1 MAANYLDVLSQLQT
15 AGLLVDSLEPG
26 RLRRCRVDGEGRERK
41 GWYWLHELRLDDG
54 TEVLVGSYGV
64 WRGAENNTTKVKLN
78 LDGKRKLSREQAEAM
93 RARLAEDRRRAE
105 GLRKAEIERAAQR
118 AAAAWKRYDATGE
131 CEYLQRKGVGAYGVR
146 FSPTGAMVV
155 PLLDVHNNIH
165 GLQVVRGKN
174 RRPGAMEKEYWP
186 KGLEKKG
193 RFHLIGMPQDGGI
206 LLLAEG
212 YATGASLHACTG
224 LPVAVAFD
232 ANNLA
237 PVAAALVKRYKGLRI
252 LVCADDDNT
261 QKCHAENTF
270 ATQEAGRRVESK
282 HRVWLPD
289 GNTCPHCGKEHK
301 AANAGVTMASTAAM
315 QVSGAWIA
323 PKFADPAAVRA
334 DWLEHG
340 KKLNDFNDLHLA
352 EGLHVVRSQIEAK
365 LLELGWQTR
374 RAMARLALNAG
385 GAGVD
390 AAGEL
395 APLKPIDSLDELLE
409 RFALVYGQGGAVFDH
424 TEHRLVTLT
433 DMGHLCLSS
442 DIFSTWREHPDRLI
456 VRPEEVGFD
465 PACKDASISC
475 NLWGGWPTKPQKG
488 ECGYLMDL
496 LFHMCSEEG
505 GQKAEDLFEWV
516 IKWLA
521 YPLQHPGA
529 KMKTTIVVHGPQGT
543 GKNMFFEAYMQ
554 IFGKYGWTI
563 DQSAIEDK
571 FNDWASRKLF
581 LIADEV
587 VARSDLFHVK
597 NKLKAFIT
605 GDQIRINP
613 KNMQAYYEA
622 NHVNM
627 VFLSNES
634 MPVVL
639 EEDDRR
645 HAVIWTPQKLTPE
658 FYAKV
663 QDEIDNGGAMA
674 LFNYL
679 LEVDLGDFTNAT
691 LPPMTAAK
699 QELIGLSLDSPSKFM
714 RAFEA
719 GDVPGFP
726 AKGRPAL
733 LSPCLS
739 MDLYEVYKWWCNATG
754 ERALPLPRFSNAL
767 KRKHGATVLQK
778 RYETTTG
785 TKGPSSVCFLAG
797 GHELPAGRAE
807 VEWLGD
813 RIDIFKQAVRDLR
826 GGAV

>member
-1 MAANYLDVLSQLQT
+1 MASNYLDVLSQLQS

-26 RLRRCRVDGEGRERK
+26 RLRRCRVEGEGRERK

-54 TEVLVGSYGV
+54 TEVLVGSFGV
-64 WRGAENNTTKVKLN
+64 WRGAENNTVKVKLN
-78 LDGKRKLSREQAEAM
+78 LGKSRKPSREQMEAL

-105 GLRKAEIERAAQR
+105 GARKAEAERAAQR
-118 AAAAWKRYDATGE
+118 ATAAWKQYQPTGE

-146 FSPTGAMVV
+146 FTPGGAMVI

-165 GLQVVRGKN
+165 GLQVVRGKD
-174 RRPGAMEKEYWP
+174 RRQGAMEKEYWP
-186 KGLEKKG
+186 QGLEKKG
-193 RFHLIGMPQDGGI
+193 KFHLIGMPQDGGV

-212 YATGASLHACTG
+212 YATAASLHACTG

-237 PVAAALVKRYKGLRI
+237 PVAAALVKRYKGLRV

-261 QKCHAENTF
+261 QKCHAENVF
-270 ATQEAGRRVESK
+270 ASQEQGHRVECK
-282 HRVWLPD
+282 QRVWLPD
-289 GNTCPHCGKEHK
+289 GNLCPHCGQEHK

-315 QVSGAWIA
+315 QVGGAWIA
-323 PKFADPAAVRA
+323 PRFTDPAAVRQG
-334 DWLEHG
+334 WLQHG

-352 EGLHVVRSQIEAK
+352 EGLHLVRSQVEAK
-365 LLELGWQTR
+365 LQELAWQSR
-374 RAMARLALNAG
+374 QAAARLAPSTG
-385 GAGVD
+385 GAGED
-390 AAGEL
+390 AGRGEAL
-395 APLKPIDSLDELLE
+395 RPIDSLDELLE

-424 TEHRLVTLT
+424 AEHRLVTLT

-442 DIFSTWREHPDRLI
+442 DVFSAWREHPDRMI
-456 VRPEEVGFD
+456 VRPDDVGFD
-465 PACKDASISC
+465 PAEKDPNVLC
-475 NLWGGWPTKPQKG
+475 NLWGGWPTKPRDG
-488 ECGYLMDL
+488 ECTSL
-496 LFHMCSEEG
+496 LTLLWHMCSEEG
-505 GQKAEDLFEWV
+505 GSKTQELYDWV

-521 YPLQHPGA
+521 YPLQNPGA

-627 VFLSNES
+627 VFLSNEA

-645 HAVIWTPQKLTPE
+645 HAVIWTPSKLSPS
-658 FYAKV
+658 FYAQVKA
-663 QDEIDNGGAMA
+663 EIENGVAMD
-674 LFNYL
+674 LYHHL
-679 LEVDLGDFTNAT
+679 LQVDLTGFSNAT
-691 LPPMTAAK
+691 LPPMTDAK

-719 GDVPGFP
+719 GDVQGFP

-739 MDLYEVYKWWCNATG
+739 MDLYEVYKWWCAATG
-754 ERALPLPRFSNAL
+754 ERALPLARFSNAL
-767 KRKHGATVLQK
+767 RRKHGALVLQK
-778 RYETTTG
+778 RYETLTG
-785 TKGPSSVCFLAG
+785 VKGPASVCYLVG
-797 GHELPAGRAE
+797 GAELPAGESE
-807 VEWLGD
+807 VAWLGK
-813 RIDIFKQAVRDLR
+813 RIDSFKTALKDLR
-826 GGAV
+826 GGAM

>member
-1 MAANYLDVLSQLQT
+1 MAANYDDVLIQLQ
-15 AGLLVDSLEPG
+15 AGGLLVDSLDTG
-26 RLRRCRVDGEGRERK
+26 RLRRCRVEGEGRERK
-41 GWYWLHELRLDDG
+41 GWYMLHELRLDDG
-54 TEVLVGSYGV
+54 TEVIVGSFGV

-78 LDGKRKLSREQAEAM
+78 LDGKKKPNREQMEAL
-93 RARLAEDRRRAE
+93 RKRLAEDRRRADAA
-105 GLRKAEIERAAQR
+105 RKAEAERAAQE
-118 AAAAWKRYDATGE
+118 ATAVWKKCKPTGE
-131 CEYLQRKGVGAYGVR
+131 SEYLQRKGVGAYGVR

-174 RRPGAMEKEYWP
+174 RTSGKMEKEYWP
-186 KGLEKKG
+186 LGLEKKG
-193 RFHLIGMPQDGGI
+193 KFHLIGMPQDGGM
-206 LLLAEG
+206 LLVAEG
-212 YATGASLHACTG
+212 YATAASLHACTG

-237 PVAAALVKRYKGLRI
+237 PVADALRKRYKGLRI

-270 ATQEAGRRVESK
+270 ATQEQGRRVECK
-282 HRVWLPD
+282 HRIWLPD
-289 GNTCPHCGKEHK
+289 GNLCPHCGKEHK
-301 AANAGVTMASTAAM
+301 AANAGVSMASTAAM
-315 QVSGAWIA
+315 QVGGAWIA
-323 PKFADPAAVRA
+323 PKFADPAAVRQG
-334 DWLEHG
+334 WLEHG

-352 EGLHVVRSQIEAK
+352 EGLHVVRAQVEAR
-365 LLELGWQTR
+365 LLELGWKSR
-374 RAMARLALNAG
+374 HAAARLALSAG

-390 AAGEL
+390 ATSEKG
-395 APLKPIDSLDELLE
+395 PLRPIDSLDELLE

-433 DMGHLCLSS
+433 DMGHLCLSG
-442 DIFSTWREHPDRLI
+442 DIFSTWREHPERLI

-475 NLWGGWPTKPQKG
+475 NLWDGWPVKPKAG
-488 ECGYLMDL
+488 DCTYLLDL
-496 LFHMCSEEG
+496 LWHMCSEEG
-505 GQKAEDLFEWV
+505 GKTEELYQWI

-627 VFLSNES
+627 VFLSNEA

-645 HAVIWTPQKLTPE
+645 HAVVWTPAKLTPE

-663 QDEIDNGGAMA
+663 KAEIDAGGALA
-674 LFNYL
+674 LYDYL
-679 LEVDLGDFTNAT
+679 LQVDLGGFTNAT

-699 QELIGLSLDSPSKFM
+699 EELIGLSLDSPSKFM

-726 AKGRPAL
+726 AKSRPKL

-739 MDLYEVYKWWCNATG
+739 MDLYEVYKWWCASTG
-754 ERALPLPRFSNAL
+754 ERALPLPRFVNAL
-767 KRKHGATVLQK
+767 KRKHGANVLQK
-778 RYETTTG
+778 RYETISG

-797 GHELPAGRAE
+797 GHELPAGEAE
-807 VEWLGD
+807 VPWLGE
-813 RIDIFKQAVRDLR
+813 RVDIFKQAMRDLR
-826 GGAV
+826 GGAA

>member
-1 MAANYLDVLSQLQT
+1 MAANYEDVLLQLQAT
-15 AGLLVDSLEPG
+15 GLLVDSLDTG
-26 RLRRCRVDGEGRERK
+26 RMRRCRVEGEGRERK
-41 GWYWLHELRLDDG
+41 GWYMLHELRLDDG
-54 TEVLVGSYGV
+54 TEVLVGSFGV
-64 WRGAENNTTKVKLN
+64 WRGAENNATKVKLN
-78 LDGKRKLSREQAEAM
+78 LQKKLGPEQSEALRKRLV
-93 RARLAEDRRRAE
+93 EDRRRAE
-105 GLRKAEIERAAQR
+105 AVRKAVAERAAQR
-118 AAAAWKRYDATGE
+118 ATAMWKRCQPTGE
-131 CEYLQRKGVGAYGVR
+131 CDYLQRKGVGAYGVR
-146 FSPTGAMVV
+146 FSPSGAMVV
-155 PLLDVHNNIH
+155 PLLDVHNHIH
-165 GLQVVRGKN
+165 GLQVVRGKD
-174 RRPGAMEKEYWP
+174 RRAGAMEKEYWP
-186 KGLEKKG
+186 QGLEKKG
-193 RFHLIGMPQDGGI
+193 KFHLIGMPQDGGI
-206 LLLAEG
+206 LLVAEG
-212 YATGASLHACTG
+212 YATAASLHACTG

-237 PVAAALVKRYKGLRI
+237 PVAEALRKRYKGLRI

-261 QKCHAENTF
+261 QKCHAENAH
-270 ATQEAGRRVESK
+270 ATAEAGRRIECK

-315 QVSGAWIA
+315 QVGGAWLA
-323 PKFADPAAVRA
+323 PQFADVAAVRQA
-334 DWLEHG
+334 WLEQG
-340 KKLNDFNDLHLA
+340 KKLNDYNDLHLA
-352 EGLHVVRSQIEAK
+352 EGLHVVRAQVEVR
-365 LLELGWQTR
+365 LLELGWRSRQ
-374 RAMARLALNAG
+374 AAQRLALSAG
-385 GAGVD
+385 GVGVD
-390 AAGEL
+390 AAADM
-395 APLKPIDSLDELLE
+395 APLQPIDSLDELLE

-424 TEHRLVTLT
+424 SEHRLVTLT
-433 DMGHLCLSS
+433 DMGHLCLTS
-442 DIFSTWREHPDRLI
+442 DVFSTWREHPGRMI

-475 NLWGGWPTKPQKG
+475 NLWGGWPVKPVPG
-488 ECGYLMDL
+488 DCACLMDL
-496 LFHMCSEEG
+496 LDHMCSAEG
-505 GQKAEDLFEWV
+505 GEKARELYEWV

-521 YPLQHPGA
+521 YPLQNPGA
-529 KMKTTIVVHGPQGT
+529 KMKSTIVVHGPQGT
-543 GKNMFFEAYMQ
+543 GKNMFFEAYMA

-627 VFLSNES
+627 VFLSNEA

-645 HAVIWTPQKLTPE
+645 HAVIWTPAKLTPE

-663 QDEIDNGGAMA
+663 KAEIDNGGALA
-674 LFNYL
+674 LYDYL
-679 LEVDLGDFTNAT
+679 LQVDLTGFSNAT

-699 QELIGLSLDSPSKFM
+699 EELIGLSLDSPSKFM

-726 AKGRPAL
+726 AKGRPAV

-739 MDLYEVYKWWCNATG
+739 MDLYEVYKWWCTATG
-754 ERALPLPRFSNAL
+754 ERALPLPRFSNAI
-767 KRKHGATVLQK
+767 KRKHGAKVLQK
-778 RYETTTG
+778 RFETPTG
-785 TKGPSSVCFLAG
+785 TKGPSSVCFLDG

-807 VEWLGD
+807 VEWLGE
-813 RIDIFKQAVRDLR
+813 RIDIFKTAIKDLR